1 MSLCVVIYSLFE
13 GELRLDRFTKVDD
26 VSRTLERL
34 FRRAGGRVAI
44 DLTFD
49 PLPSN
54 VIGDLLGAAECRVCV
69 SQRAISLLAESLVSD
84 TSEAGTACNVKFY
97 AAFPAPQS
105 RDGRS
110 HNGRKSGT
118 GWLAS
123 LSGTDRELQRQLLAV
138 GIDDERSYQANEH
151 LLPPHIRVAAAR
163 TRYMQ
168 LAGGPPDPVEILDN
182 LQSCPPWVVGARL
195 KDLPLSV
202 RQANVLRACSLRTVG
217 EVSPFGNSGLLK
229 LPNLGLKSVRELGVT
244 VYELMLRVPAGAA
257 STVRVPS
264 GSAVEVPLSH
274 ADSSF
279 IEMLRDE
286 LRGHGGIA
294 EVVLLERWGL
304 LGERSTLQ
312 QLAEKH
318 GLTRERIRQIEV
330 KSAERLRG
338 AGVWVTF
345 SQHVDGLLDSRN
357 TPLWIDRLSA
367 EDPWFGD
374 HAWLTHGLATCI
386 ELFLGPRF
394 HLIEIKQRPAVSALA
409 PDEWQRI
416 IEDCQLILGPELSHD
431 EDRVW
436 RLSAAV
442 LVEKGSELRGALV
455 SHLTVNSATNEE
467 VELPAVDP
475 DVALSRQLERAL
487 LEQTLLRTAES

>member
-26 VSRTLERL
+26 VSQALDRL
-34 FRRAGGRVAI
+34 FARPGGRVAI
-44 DLTFD
+44 DLAFD

-54 VIGDLLGAAECRVCV
+54 VISGLLGNAECRVCASERV
-69 SQRAISLLAESLVSD
+69 IPLLAESIVSD
-84 TSEAGTACNVKFY
+84 TSEAGLVGHVKFY

-105 RDGRS
+105 REGRS
-110 HNGRKSGT
+110 LNGRESGT

-123 LSGTDRELQRQLLAV
+123 LSVSDRELQRQLVAV
-138 GIDDERSYQANEH
+138 GIGDERSYQANEH
-151 LLPPHIRVAAAR
+151 LLPPHLRVAAAR

-168 LAGGPPDPVEILDN
+168 LAGAPPDPVEILDN
-182 LQSCPPWVVGARL
+182 LNACPPWVVGARL

-202 RQANVLRACSLRTVG
+202 RQANVLRAYSLRTVG
-217 EVSPFGNSGLLK
+217 EVSRFGNSGLLK

-244 VYELMLRVPAGAA
+244 IYELMLREPAIGSSTIGALNGLA
-257 STVRVPS
+257 I
-264 GSAVEVPLSH
+264 EIPLPH
-274 ADSSF
+274 ADGSF

-286 LRGHGGIA
+286 LRGYGGIA

-330 KSAERLRG
+330 KTAERLRG

-345 SQHVDGLLDSRN
+345 SQHVDGLLDSRE
-357 TPLWIDRLSA
+357 TPLWMDRLPA

-374 HAWLTHGLATCI
+374 DAWLTHGLATCI

-394 HLIEIKQRPAVSALA
+394 HLVEIKQRPAVSALA
-409 PDEWQRI
+409 PTEWRRI
-416 IEDCQLILGPELSHD
+416 IEDCKLILGPELSHD

-436 RLSAAV
+436 RLAAAV
-442 LVEKGSELRGALV
+442 LVEKGSELRGELV
-455 SHLTVNSATNEE
+455 SHLTVPSETDSEA
-467 VELPAVDP
+467 ELPAVDP

-487 LEQTLLRTAES
+487 LEQTLLRIAES